1 MNVDETHAKEEALLY
16 WQEALEYQM
25 RGEFADAIELYLKSI
40 QLHPTAEAHTYLGWT
55 YSIMGRIH
63 DAIDE
68 CKRAI
73 AIDPDF
79 GNPYNDIGASLIQ
92 LGEHD
97 AAIPWLEKAIVA
109 PRYEARAHPFMN
121 LGRVFEHRFEWSKAI
136 ANYRRALEESP
147 DYKIAL
153 VAMKKLQAKL
163 N

>member
-1 MNVDETHAKEEALLY
+1 MNADEKQAKEEAFLY

-40 QLHPTAEAHTYLGWT
+40 QLYPTAEAHTYLGWT
-55 YSIMGRIH
+55 YSMMGRVY

-79 GNPYNDIGASLIQ
+79 GNPYNDIGASLIA

-136 ANYRRALEESP
+136 ASYKRALEESP

-153 VAMKKLQAKL
+153 VAMRKLQAKL

>member
-1 MNVDETHAKEEALLY
+1 MDEKQAKEEALLY

-55 YSIMGRIH
+55 YSMMGRIH

-68 CKRAI
+68 CKEAI

-79 GNPYNDIGASLIQ
+79 GNPYNDIGASLIE

-136 ANYRRALEESP
+136 ASYKRALEESP

>member
-55 YSIMGRIH
+55 YSMMGRIY

-68 CKRAI
+68 CKKAI
-73 AIDPDF
+73 AIDSDF